1 MLSRTA
7 ENYLRTIY
15 EVIEKK
21 GYVRVKDI
29 ADALDVRASSTIEML
44 EKLNEEQFILYEKR
58 GGITLT
64 ENGKRTAETIN
75 ARYKVFLRL
84 FEFAGVSP
92 KTAYKDACSL
102 EHYVSD
108 ETNKSIQ
115 ALVETLEKSGFRRP

>member
-64 ENGKRTAETIN
+64 QSGKKTAETIN

-84 FEFAGVSP
+84 FEFAGVSS
-92 KTAYKDACSL
+92 KTAYKDACLL

-108 ETNKSIQ
+108 ETNRSIQ
-115 ALVETLEKSGFRRP
+115 SLIETLEKSGFRRP